1 MKQKITK
8 QYCRISQ
15 LELKQCIESLSE
27 ELKKVSDTQQT
38 SIDLDAYVKKLIN
51 AKHRVTVL
59 SNVLQNAQDRLNKV
73 HQSIERETIKRKALL
88 ESSPGLPG
96 GSDHTSSVI

>member
-1 MKQKITK
+1 MFTLFFI
-8 QYCRISQ
+8 RISQ

-27 ELKKVSDTQQT
+27 ELKKIAESQKQT
-38 SIDLDAYVKKLIN
+38 VDLDIYVKKLIS

-73 HQSIERETIKRKALL
+73 HASIEKETAKRKVFL
-88 ESSPGLPG
+88 EQNNSEAGVSKPQQ
-96 GSDHTSSVI
+96 